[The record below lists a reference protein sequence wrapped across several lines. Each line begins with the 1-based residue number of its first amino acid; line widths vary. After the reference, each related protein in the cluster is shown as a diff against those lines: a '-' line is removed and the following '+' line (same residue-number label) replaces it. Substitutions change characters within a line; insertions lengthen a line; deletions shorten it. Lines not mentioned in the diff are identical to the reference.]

1 MRSILLALTVTL
13 APALVGAEE
22 VWRWKDG
29 RGVLHYSNH
38 TRNVPADAA
47 VVKTPITL
55 EVKRLPGAPVEPVL
69 DLRGGQVMD
78 SADRPAAR
86 RRIASPAR
94 SRWLPDA
101 PRIYDAP
108 RLRFGC
114 YTAGVLY
121 YGGFAH
127 ADDIS
132 GVQNCY
138 PYRLGPEAWL
148 NTARAELGLRQS
160 GINPRDVMELQTENA
175 ARQ

>member
-1 MRSILLALTVTL
+1 MRKILLAVTL
-13 APALVGAEE
+13 TCVPTLAAAED

-29 RGVLHYSNH
+29 RGALHYSN
-38 TRNVPADAA
+38 VAGLAPSDAT
-47 VVKTPITL
+47 VVKTPLTL
-55 EVKRLPGAPVEPVL
+55 EVDRLPGAPVEPVL
-69 DLRGGQVMD
+69 EFRGGQVL
-78 SADRPAAR
+78 SEADRPAAR
-86 RRIASPAR
+86 TQAAAPAR
-94 SRWLPDA
+94 SKWLPDA

-114 YTAGVLY
+114 YAAGVLS

-148 NTARAELGLRQS
+148 NAARAELALRQN
-160 GINPRDVMELQTENA
+160 GINPLDVIQLQSESGA
-175 ARQ
+175 QH

>member
-114 YTAGVLY
+114 YAAGVLY
-121 YGGFAH
+121 YGGVPPPRGTSA
-127 ADDIS
+127 A
-132 GVQNCY
+132 
-138 PYRLGPEAWL
+138 PE
-148 NTARAELGLRQS
+148 RR
-160 GINPRDVMELQTENA
+160 PP
-175 ARQ
+175 

>member
-94 SRWLPDA
+94 STMRRASTTRRACASAATRPVSST
-101 PRIYDAP
+101 
-108 RLRFGC
+108 
-114 YTAGVLY
+114 TAGSHTRTTSR
-121 YGGFAH
+121 A
-127 ADDIS
+127 
-132 GVQNCY
+132 C
-138 PYRLGPEAWL
+138 R
-148 NTARAELGLRQS
+148 TAIPTGWGRRPG
-160 GINPRDVMELQTENA
+160 
-175 ARQ
+175 

>member
-13 APALVGAEE
+13 APALVGAED

-29 RGVLHYSNH
+29 RGVLHYSNLAG
-38 TRNVPADAA
+38 NVPSDAA

-86 RRIASPAR
+86 PRVASPAR

-114 YTAGVLY
+114 YAAGVLY
-121 YGGFAH
+121 YGGFTH

-148 NTARAELGLRQS
+148 NSARAELGLRQS
-160 GINPRDVMELQTENA
+160 GINPRELMQLQTEST

>member
-13 APALVGAEE
+13 APALVSAQD
-22 VWRWKDG
+22 VWRWKDA
-29 RGVLHYSNH
+29 RGVLHYSN
-38 TRNVPADAA
+38 RAGDAPSGAA